1 MAKNQKGQTQTCRL
15 SSPETKECR
24 NCHST
29 VDLLTGTYVKQSI
42 HLLSSWI
49 FSWASIIPISNLCTE
64 DRTWFFVDLSC
75 SQNGFF
81 FWVGLVL
88 GRQNSMNMGF
98 QEHISQAECWTT
110 PAMESTFWIL
120 YTGMIFSFEYLL
132 SWSRTAEAKH
142 QDGGFPGS
150 LCSRSRVG
158 CSSLTSYAL
167 KSLGPGLCPPET
179 CDYIFPVF
187 TTGVVNPE

>member
-1 MAKNQKGQTQTCRL
+1 MAKGRTGRSRTTDSPVQK
-15 SSPETKECR
+15 PR
-24 NCHST
+24 NAEIAIPLLIG
-29 VDLLTGTYVKQSI
+29 LLTGTYVKQSI

-81 FWVGLVL
+81 FWMGLVL

-120 YTGMIFSFEYLL
+120 YTGMIFSFENVL

-167 KSLGPGLCPPET
+167 KSLGHRSLPTRNL
-179 CDYIFPVF
+179 
-187 TTGVVNPE
+187 